1 MNKNI
6 SSFQSKT
13 AASSQ
18 RGSRTLIPVIN
29 PDSKVIVREFANR
42 KNILENCE
50 ENKRYQTNV
59 DMYQKPFFSID
70 SQNSS
75 RILQGQANQIR
86 ARSATVNEISNL
98 SVNNSQIFQKPKS
111 ACMFIL
117 KRSCSRKRYQSN
129 QSKQER
135 LNQTKTSFKSSSYE
149 QESHHKNIYQK
160 KEKGWDYY
168 KDQLQKDVSRS
179 ESAQAERV
187 SHLTTTPLVYH
198 KNYFERKREIE
209 QNLNCKE
216 FGLQVQNYSVL
227 DKRTKSFFHNQCKEE
242 ALQYHDEVK
251 EKEKKINQEIND
263 IIRLSISNA
272 RTKLS
277 YKHSISKHL
286 ELNRL
291 AKAQLIF

>member
-1 MNKNI
+1 MSKNI
-6 SSFQSKT
+6 TSFCSKT

-18 RGSRTLIPVIN
+18 RGSKSFIPVIN
-29 PDSKVIVREFANR
+29 PDSKIIVREFANR
-42 KNILENCE
+42 KNILENFE

-59 DMYQKPFFSID
+59 DMYQKPFFSLD

-86 ARSATVNEISNL
+86 ARAATANEISNL
-98 SVNNSQIFQKPKS
+98 SSNNSQIFQKPKS
-111 ACMFIL
+111 ACIFIL
-117 KRSCSRKRYQSN
+117 KRSCSRKRYSST

-135 LNQTKTSFKSSSYE
+135 LSYTKTSFKGSYCE
-149 QESHHKNIYQK
+149 QENLLKNTYQK

-168 KDQLQKDVSRS
+168 KDQLQKDIGRS
-179 ESAQAERV
+179 ESTQAERV

-216 FGLQVQNYSVL
+216 FGLNVQNYSVL

-251 EKEKKINQEIND
+251 EKEQKINQEIND

-272 RTKLS
+272 RTKLTQK
-277 YKHSISKHL
+277 YSISKHL
-286 ELNRL
+286 EQNRL